1 MSCRLAP
8 AAAPAI
14 DTARAAC
21 VTVWLLRTPAWRS
34 RLPALLRHVDA
45 AQRRRCNSL
54 RVARQRDD
62 RLLAQALH
70 RVVLAGALDQAPDE
84 VPLYRAASGQ
94 PRLALPGLYT
104 SLSHADGVIAI
115 ALSRGGPVGV
125 DVEMPDR
132 PSLRPIA
139 DLVCAPGEDIGD
151 DQILL
156 SAHRGRLVCAAPA
169 AIAGLA
175 EVRGLGPQP
184 VRYEAKAPVDLVIR
198 LVGRSAAERFP
209 EAETEVLLGCHV
221 PLMRLAAD
229 DRQAAAMAVAARLWL
244 PPFG

>member
-14 DTARAAC
+14 DPARAAS
-21 VTVWLLRTPAWRS
+21 VQVWLLRTPAWRS
-34 RLPALLRHVDA
+34 RLPVLLRHVDA

-151 DQILL
+151 DETLL
-156 SAHRGRLVCAAPA
+156 RHWVCKEAALKA
-169 AIAGLA
+169 AGTGLA
-175 EVRGLGPQP
+175 QP
-184 VRYEAKAPVDLVIR
+184 MNA
-198 LVGRSAAERFP
+198 F
-209 EAETEVLLGCHV
+209 
-221 PLMRLAAD
+221 RLAGRDALQLRD
-229 DRQAAAMAVAARLWL
+229 ALGDRVAMQVHLYGDMRECIAAVAGPVGARPAWRWL
-244 PPFG
+244 EP